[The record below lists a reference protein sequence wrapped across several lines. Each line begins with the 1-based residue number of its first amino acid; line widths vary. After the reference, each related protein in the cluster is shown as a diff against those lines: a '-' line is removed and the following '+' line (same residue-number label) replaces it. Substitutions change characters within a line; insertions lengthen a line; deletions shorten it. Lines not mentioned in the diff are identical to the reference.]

1 MTKLLPKSAPT
12 GAGIVKKDLLVA
24 MDAKSQQ
31 VAQGQAF
38 ARGEPLKVLHTSA
51 LNVGV

>member
-1 MTKLLPKSAPT
+1 
-12 GAGIVKKDLLVA
+12 